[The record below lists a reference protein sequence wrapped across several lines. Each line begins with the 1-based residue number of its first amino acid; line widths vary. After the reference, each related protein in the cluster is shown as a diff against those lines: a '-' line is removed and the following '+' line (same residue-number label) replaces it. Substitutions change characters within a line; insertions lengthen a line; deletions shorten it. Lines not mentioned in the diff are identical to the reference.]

1 MNLRAWPTL
10 LLTAVLLG
18 ACSSAPPQPAAIAQ
32 YERDMNR
39 AQERFHEGRL
49 TTAAASY
56 RQAVANGER
65 FDDAARL
72 APALLGWAAAALE
85 LEDFAE
91 AAARYREAAREA
103 DRAGLTAVRVHATLG
118 AAETARR
125 QGDCV
130 TASTAGEALLGQA
143 AETEIAARIQLLL
156 ANCLVTGG
164 QAQAALA
171 KLAALDDGLP
181 PLLQSARLASEA
193 AARLALGDPV
203 AARAA
208 AEAAL
213 LLDRRER
220 HPPAIA
226 ADHRLLAGIASDAG
240 DPLGALLHARLAL
253 RIYRQTGQTRPAA
266 RLLDKFPGL
275 EK

>member
-1 MNLRAWPTL
+1 MSKHPWPTL
-10 LLTAVLLG
+10 LLTAGLLG

-32 YERDMNR
+32 YQRDMNR
-39 AQERFHEGRL
+39 AQERFHDGRL
-49 TTAAASY
+49 TAAAASY

-72 APALLGWAAAALE
+72 APALLGWAAVALE

-91 AAARYREAAREA
+91 AGARYREAAREA
-103 DRAGLTAVRVHATLG
+103 DRAGLTAVRLHAELG

-125 QGDCV
+125 QGDC
-130 TASTAGEALLGQA
+130 TTSSAAGEALLGQG
-143 AETEIAARIQLLL
+143 AEAEITARIQLLL
-156 ANCLVTGG
+156 ANCLVADG
-164 QAQAALA
+164 QPQAAVA
-171 KLAALDDGLP
+171 KLAALADGLP
-181 PLLQSARLASEA
+181 PPLQSARLASEA

-220 HPPAIA
+220 HPPGIA
-226 ADHRLLAGIASDAG
+226 ADHRLLAAIASAAG
-240 DPLGALLHARLAL
+240 DPLAALLHARLAL

-266 RLLDKFPGL
+266 KLLNQFPGL